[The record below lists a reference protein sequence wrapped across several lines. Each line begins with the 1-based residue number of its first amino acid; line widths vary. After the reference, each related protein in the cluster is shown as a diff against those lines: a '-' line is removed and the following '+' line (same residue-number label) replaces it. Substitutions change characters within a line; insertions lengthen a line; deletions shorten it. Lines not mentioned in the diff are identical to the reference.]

1 MNLNALL
8 KRFGGNAETA
18 LFGTAMHYFQVGRV
32 NVNHLDAEAIVLSL
46 TAALSQVE
54 HDHPGIA
61 EKYGWC
67 QMSDMAALARSIG
80 GAGQATAPDGLR

>member
-8 KRFGGNAETA
+8 RQFSGNAETA

-32 NVNHLDAEAIVLSL
+32 NINHLDAEAMALSI

-54 HDHPGIA
+54 HEHPGIA

-67 QMSDMAALARSIG
+67 QISDTAALARAIG
-80 GAGQATAPDGLR
+80 GASVPE